1 MPAPRRTRRA
11 TRPAPLRDAARRAP
25 RRPRTKTGR
34 AAGRPRRGRRRRPRR
49 GEGGGAW
56 RREAAGRECVPRPL
70 STPRPT
76 RGYARGTL
84 PAGGARAR
92 ASPVRPASASRVRIL
107 RRRQRRGRVSPPPPP
122 AAAPSS
128 LRARLATAGASGL
141 AAMALCN
148 AVWYS
153 TLFVLSAGAARPA
166 PGQGVAAAWRAAA
179 VTLAYTYGASQLSKV
194 PRSFAILALVPALDR
209 GLTRPAR
216 QRGARGRTRLRWPP
230 AAWPR
235 CWPSWA

>member
-1 MPAPRRTRRA
+1 V
-11 TRPAPLRDAARRAP
+11 AAFA
-25 RRPRTKTGR
+25 
-34 AAGRPRRGRRRRPRR
+34 
-49 GEGGGAW
+49 
-56 RREAAGRECVPRPL
+56 
-70 STPRPT
+70 
-76 RGYARGTL
+76 
-84 PAGGARAR
+84 
-92 ASPVRPASASRVRIL
+92 
-107 RRRQRRGRVSPPPPP
+107 PPPPP
-122 AAAPSS
+122 TAAPSS

-209 GLTRPAR
+209 GLTLA
-216 QRGARGRTRLRWPP
+216 ARGNAARARTYAFAL
-230 AAWPR
+230 AA
-235 CWPSWA
+235 CCLAALLAVMGVTVLAWA